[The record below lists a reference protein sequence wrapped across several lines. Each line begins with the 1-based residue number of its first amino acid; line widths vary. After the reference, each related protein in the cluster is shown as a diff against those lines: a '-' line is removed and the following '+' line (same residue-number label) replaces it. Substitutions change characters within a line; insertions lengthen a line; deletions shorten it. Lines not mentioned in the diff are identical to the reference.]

1 MWKCIRCN
9 KENQDTAE
17 NCVNCGH
24 GKTMDYTGYRSVSRL
39 RPEII
44 DNWKKKKEKPMLM
57 SDYVEDNEEHPTVFG
72 SILLRQEIKK
82 IEFVEIDLKNVPTGA
97 WDVSVE
103 RDKTIW
109 VWASREAEKI
119 VLKIGSENGVYA
131 NSNCR
136 NLFWKYNNVKVISFN
151 DLFDTSRV
159 TDANGMFGNC
169 INLTDLNVSEFQT
182 RNIRD
187 MAYMFLNCKSLTE
200 LNVRNFNT
208 DSAENMAGVFRLCG
222 MLRDLDVSS
231 FNTSR
236 VTAMETMFSTCE
248 SLTSLDLSGFDTGK
262 VTNMDSM
269 FYQCKNMTY
278 LNVSGFDTGRVK
290 SMRCMFYECSNL
302 KSIDIS
308 RFNSESV
315 EDMSYMFYNCQNLLK
330 IDVSRFDTGCVQNMA
345 FMFCKCKRL
354 EELDVSYF
362 KTGQVQDMEAMFNG
376 CYNLRRLDVSGFNTS
391 KVKNMSD
398 MFSFCENLTQLDTS
412 NFYYTANVNT
422 KDMFKNCSDN
432 RVQTEHISDFPSTSQ
447 ELTVLNPDELERLAS
462 GSYKGNSIEEL
473 CEDFLTDSL
482 NAQINNAGTNSKWII
497 NALEI
502 PSEDKIYILCDGG
515 SSFVKFSSVG
525 FAITDRGIYMKYA
538 FSRKVIKTPW
548 KKFMKAKTIKRA
560 YRTLETDIGD
570 IIMYPSKSESLMD
583 KWYELRLC
591 RLEMLFI
598 CIYKFLNANAF

>member
-1 MWKCIRCN
+1 
-9 KENQDTAE
+9 
-17 NCVNCGH
+17 
-24 GKTMDYTGYRSVSRL
+24 
-39 RPEII
+39 
-44 DNWKKKKEKPMLM
+44 
-57 SDYVEDNEEHPTVFG
+57 
-72 SILLRQEIKK
+72 
-82 IEFVEIDLKNVPTGA
+82 
-97 WDVSVE
+97 
-103 RDKTIW
+103 
-109 VWASREAEKI
+109 
-119 VLKIGSENGVYA
+119 
-131 NSNCR
+131 
-136 NLFWKYNNVKVISFN
+136 
-151 DLFDTSRV
+151 
-159 TDANGMFGNC
+159 
-169 INLTDLNVSEFQT
+169 
-182 RNIRD
+182 
-187 MAYMFLNCKSLTE
+187 
-200 LNVRNFNT
+200 
-208 DSAENMAGVFRLCG
+208 
-222 MLRDLDVSS
+222 
-231 FNTSR
+231 
-236 VTAMETMFSTCE
+236 
-248 SLTSLDLSGFDTGK
+248 
-262 VTNMDSM
+262 
-269 FYQCKNMTY
+269 
-278 LNVSGFDTGRVK
+278 
-290 SMRCMFYECSNL
+290 MRCMFYECSNL

-362 KTGQVQDMEAMFNG
+362 KTRQVQDMEAMFNG

-422 KDMFKNCSDN
+422 KDMFKNCSAN
-432 RVQTEHISDFPSTSQ
+432 RVQTEHTSDFPSTSQ

-538 FSRKVIKTPW
+538 LSRKVIKTPW

-560 YRTLETDIGD
+560 YRILETDIGD
-570 IIMYPSKSESLMD
+570 IIMYPSSESLMD

-598 CIYKFLNANAF
+598 CIYKFLNANAS

>member
-1 MWKCIRCN
+1 
-9 KENQDTAE
+9 
-17 NCVNCGH
+17 
-24 GKTMDYTGYRSVSRL
+24 
-39 RPEII
+39 
-44 DNWKKKKEKPMLM
+44 M

-109 VWASREAEKI
+109 VWASREAEEI

-169 INLTDLNVSEFQT
+169 INLTDLNVSGFQT